1 MLTDN
6 EGYTAQ
12 DTWDIQGLGYKIEM
26 LKRAGLSIFLARQAL
41 VPYDGTGKLESL
53 LCGH

>member
-12 DTWDIQGLGYKIEM
+12 DTWDIQGLRYRVEM
-26 LKRAGLSIFLARQAL
+26 LVRAGMNPFLARHDEM
-41 VPYDGTGKLESL
+41 PYDDTGKLESL

>member
-12 DTWDIQGLGYKIEM
+12 DTWDIQGLGYKVEM

-41 VPYDGTGKLESL
+41 VPYDDTGKLESL